1 MSVAERFKSA
11 KIADLSIQP
20 SAAYFLAAPSVPDE
34 ARQVAV
40 KKAQAGEEITVA
52 TAREIVAEAKKKRR
66 PRRQKAVPADKLGV
80 RLVKMLRRYQERW
93 PGELSELAKHLRE
106 FANGLNM
113 RGKKK
118 ARR

>member
-11 KIADLSIQP
+11 KIADLPIQP

-40 KKAQAGEEITVA
+40 EKAEAGEEITFA

-80 RLVKMLRRYQERW
+80 RLIKMLRRYQERW
-93 PGELSELAKHLRE
+93 PGELSELARHLRE
-106 FANGLNM
+106 FTDAPDM
-113 RGKKK
+113 RSKKK
-118 ARR
+118 ARG

>member
-1 MSVAERFKSA
+1 
-11 KIADLSIQP
+11 LP
-20 SAAYFLAAPSVPDE
+20 
-34 ARQVAV
+34 
-40 KKAQAGEEITVA
+40 T
-52 TAREIVAEAKKKRR
+52 
-66 PRRQKAVPADKLGV
+66 DKVSLW
-80 RLVKMLRRYQERW
+80 LIKMLQRYQERW